1 MIHRTGSNHKLQ
13 IIINQYRTEMLYM
26 RKLIK
31 INLPK
36 PRIAYALSAALII
49 SMTPVPAFA
58 SGSPDTSAAANNGQ
72 NSIQAT
78 AVTGGT
84 IGTTTGG
91 SITTGGVISPGNTPS
106 PTPGGNE
113 PVNTPPAGGGNQWIP
128 GNTATPSNSPQVT
141 ATPPATGD
149 NQQGNTTAPSNT
161 PSGTTTGG
169 AVTPSTNPPDTTT
182 GGAVT
187 PSQPPAPSTSP
198 SPAPLAVGT
207 KFTAGK
213 YMYKVTGTNTV
224 TLKGFAKGV
233 SLSTAIAQ
241 NQVKYK
247 NVVYNVTK
255 VGDYAFKGQN
265 GIRQVIIRNNVTDVS
280 LQSFYNCKNLTKVT
294 IRTGVKIIRKQAFM
308 GCSKLKTVN
317 ITSTSL
323 SQVKKDAFKNI
334 KKGAVINVANK
345 RARLTVKA
353 AIPSNVKVN
362 QM

>member
-1 MIHRTGSNHKLQ
+1 
-13 IIINQYRTEMLYM
+13 M

-78 AVTGGT
+78 TVTGGT

-91 SITTGGVISPGNTPS
+91 SITTGGVISPENTPS

-128 GNTATPSNSPQVT
+128 GNTANPSNSPQVT

>member
-1 MIHRTGSNHKLQ
+1 
-13 IIINQYRTEMLYM
+13 M

-72 NSIQAT
+72 ISIQAT

-213 YMYKVTGTNTV
+213 YMYRVTGTNTV
-224 TLKGFAKGV
+224 ALKGFAKGV

-255 VGDYAFKGQN
+255 IGDNAFKGQT
-265 GIRQVIIRNNVTDVS
+265 GIQKVIIRKNITDVS

-323 SQVKKDAFKNI
+323 SQVKKNAFKNI

>member
-1 MIHRTGSNHKLQ
+1 
-13 IIINQYRTEMLYM
+13 MLYM

-72 NSIQAT
+72 NSIQVT

-113 PVNTPPAGGGNQWIP
+113 PENTPPAGGGNQWIP

-182 GGAVT
+182 TGGAVT

-213 YMYKVTGTNTV
+213 YMYRVTGTNTV
-224 TLKGFAKGV
+224 ALKGFAKGV

-255 VGDYAFKGQN
+255 IGDNAFKGQT
-265 GIRQVIIRNNVTDVS
+265 GIQKVIIRKNITDVS
-280 LQSFYNCKNLTKVT
+280 LKSFYNCKNLTKVT

-308 GCSKLKTVN
+308 GCFKLKTVN
-317 ITSTSL
+317 ITSPSL
-323 SQVKKDAFKNI
+323 SQVKKNAFKNI
-334 KKGAVINVANK
+334 KKGAVINVVNK
-345 RARLTVKA
+345 QARLTVKA

>member
-1 MIHRTGSNHKLQ
+1 MK
-13 IIINQYRTEMLYM
+13 
-26 RKLIK
+26 KLIK

-49 SMTPVPAFA
+49 SMAPVPAFA
-58 SGSPDTSAAANNGQ
+58 SGSPDTSAAGNGQ
-72 NSIQAT
+72 YSIQAT

-84 IGTTTGG
+84 IDTTTGG
-91 SITTGGVISPGNTPS
+91 SITTGGVVSPA
-106 PTPGGNE
+106 PGGNE

-128 GNTATPSNSPQVT
+128 GNTETPSTSPQVT

-149 NQQGNTTAPSNT
+149 NQQGTTAAPSSS
-161 PSGTTTGG
+161 PSDTTTGG

-187 PSQPPAPSTSP
+187 PSQPPAPSVSP

-213 YMYKVTGTNTV
+213 YMYRVTGTNTV
-224 TLKGFAKGV
+224 ALKGFAKGV
-233 SLSTAIAQ
+233 SLSTVTAQ

-255 VGDYAFKGQN
+255 IGDNAFKGQT
-265 GIRQVIIRNNVTDVS
+265 GIQKVIIRKNITDVS
-280 LQSFYNCKNLTKVT
+280 LKSFYNCKNLTKVT

-308 GCSKLKTVN
+308 GCAKLKTVN

>member
-1 MIHRTGSNHKLQ
+1 
-13 IIINQYRTEMLYM
+13 M

-106 PTPGGNE
+106 PAPGGNE

-198 SPAPLAVGT
+198 SPAPLTVGT

-213 YMYKVTGTNTV
+213 YMYRVTGTNTV
-224 TLKGFAKGV
+224 ALKGFAKGV

-255 VGDYAFKGQN
+255 IGDNAFKGQT
-265 GIRQVIIRNNVTDVS
+265 GIQKVIIRKNITDVS
-280 LQSFYNCKNLTKVT
+280 LKSFYNCKNLTKVT

-317 ITSTSL
+317 ITSPSL
-323 SQVKKDAFKNI
+323 SQVKKNAFKNI
-334 KKGAVINVANK
+334 KKGAVINVVNK
-345 RARLTVKA
+345 QARLTVKA

>member
-1 MIHRTGSNHKLQ
+1 
-13 IIINQYRTEMLYM
+13 M

-72 NSIQAT
+72 NSIQVT

-113 PVNTPPAGGGNQWIP
+113 PENTPPAGGGNQWIP

-182 GGAVT
+182 TGGAVT

-213 YMYKVTGTNTV
+213 YMYRVTGTNTV
-224 TLKGFAKGV
+224 ALKGFAKGV

-255 VGDYAFKGQN
+255 IGDNAFKGQT
-265 GIRQVIIRNNVTDVS
+265 GIQKVIIRKNITDVS
-280 LQSFYNCKNLTKVT
+280 LKSFYNCKNLTKVT

-308 GCSKLKTVN
+308 GCFKLKTVN
-317 ITSTSL
+317 ITSPSL
-323 SQVKKDAFKNI
+323 SQVKKNAFKNI
-334 KKGAVINVANK
+334 KKGAVINVVNK
-345 RARLTVKA
+345 QARLTVKA